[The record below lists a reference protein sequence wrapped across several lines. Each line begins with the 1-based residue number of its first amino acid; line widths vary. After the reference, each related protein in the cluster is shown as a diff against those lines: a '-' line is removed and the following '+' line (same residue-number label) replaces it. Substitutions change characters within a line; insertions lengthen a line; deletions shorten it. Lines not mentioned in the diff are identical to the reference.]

1 LLDGLLDISRLDS
14 GAIHPERSNFSAGA
28 LLEALKEQF
37 APVAAQRNLELKVH
51 ATKLQVYTD
60 QRMLR
65 RVLQNLISNAL
76 RYTRSGRVVIG
87 CRRRGDQVEFQVID
101 TGPGIAAESQA
112 VIFEEFR
119 RLDQQSP
126 WGERGLGLGLS
137 ICDRIAHILQTRLAV
152 RSVPGH
158 GSSFSVR
165 VPRGSGT
172 AQPHV
177 TAQSPT
183 PHVSRMRGLRV
194 LCVEDDPNIL
204 DAMRELLTRWGIE
217 IFCTATAS
225 EARELMKMHP
235 IDVVLADYHLGGEP
249 LGLSLLDDLVPRE
262 SGRLRA
268 GALVTADGTAVLAQ
282 RAHALGFQ
290 VLRKPLRPA
299 ALRALIVAL
308 ARRTH
313 EDGSRASA

>member
-1 LLDGLLDISRLDS
+1 
-14 GAIHPERSNFSAGA
+14 
-28 LLEALKEQF
+28 
-37 APVAAQRNLELKVH
+37 
-51 ATKLQVYTD
+51 
-60 QRMLR
+60 
-65 RVLQNLISNAL
+65 
-76 RYTRSGRVVIG
+76 
-87 CRRRGDQVEFQVID
+87 VID

-137 ICDRIAHILQTRLAV
+137 ICDRIAHILQTRLIV

-165 VPRGSGT
+165 VPCGSG
-172 AQPHV
+172 AALPHV
-177 TAQSPT
+177 TTQSIT
-183 PHVSRMRGLRV
+183 PNVSGMRGLRV

-217 IFCTATAS
+217 IFCTTSAS
-225 EARELMKMHP
+225 QARELMKAQP
-235 IDVVLADYHLGGEP
+235 IDLVLADYHLGGEP
-249 LGLSLLDDLVPRE
+249 LGLAILDELVPRE
-262 SGRLRA
+262 SGRLRP

-282 RAHALGFQ
+282 RAHSLGFQ

-308 ARRTH
+308 ARRAH
-313 EDGSRASA
+313 EDSTRVPA